1 MKTPAPE
8 AGTTAAATERLA
20 ALPRLFRD
28 LMDQPLKPLT
38 RARLPSKSALY
49 VFYQDDEPVSVG
61 SPPHIPERRM
71 LGSSVRLSLSASG
84 RREAGADRV
93 DMQVGALRGDFPG
106 ERRRPIAARWLALDD
121 DEHRLML
128 EFYVALSLGLSTSH
142 PRMGAALN
150 PAAPPDRS
158 GEPC

>member
-1 MKTPAPE
+1 MKTPAPD
-8 AGTTAAATERLA
+8 AGTTTAATERLA

-61 SPPHIPERRM
+61 SPPHIPERRV

-84 RREAGADRV
+84 RREVGADRLN
-93 DMQVGALRGDFPG
+93 MQVGAVRGHFPG
-106 ERRRPIAARWLALDD
+106 ERRRPIAARWLPLED

-128 EFYVALSLGLSTSH
+128 EFYVALSLGLATSH
-142 PRMGAALN
+142 PRIGAALN
-150 PAAPPDRS
+150 PAAQPDKAR
-158 GEPC
+158 ERC